1 MKVNWLAFAASNA
14 KVRLQIVDLANSI
27 IDLIA
32 AWSRK
37 FSNLR
42 IKNPLLDDTLPPF
55 PLLR

>member
-14 KVRLQIVDLANSI
+14 KVWLQIVDLANSI

-42 IKNPLLDDTLPPF
+42 IKNPLLDDTPF
-55 PLLR
+55 PFLLR